1 MFSLHGKSLGFKIN
15 GFTVPGSTVP
25 IDFRSRLKIDGL
37 RPDPSIFDLDS
48 RHARAHTY
56 HFSIVYIHLN
66 NILITLP
73 TYEEDSCR
81 HTALRLSVRFYYYF
95 FPSRSSREGMSFYHD
110 EFARASRKRTSFF
123 HSPPLFFSR
132 ILILWLVTPQ
142 THANMRR

>member
-1 MFSLHGKSLGFKIN
+1 M
-15 GFTVPGSTVP
+15 
-25 IDFRSRLKIDGL
+25 GL

-81 HTALRLSVRFYYYF
+81 HTALRLSVRFYYF
-95 FPSRSSREGMSFYHD
+95 FPSRSSREGMSFFITTNLHVLQGNAPAFFILHHYFFL
-110 EFARASRKRTSFF
+110 EF
-123 HSPPLFFSR
+123 
-132 ILILWLVTPQ
+132 
-142 THANMRR
+142 